1 MQRVMKV
8 VAAIAGILL
17 LPSLASAQ
25 ATIAGVIRDASAAVL
40 PGVTVEVTSPV
51 LIEKSRTVISDGT
64 GQYRVTDLP
73 PGSYVLTF
81 SLPGFTTVKRE
92 GLAVSGSGVITA
104 NADLRVGAVAETVT
118 VTAASPVVD
127 TQSVRR
133 EVVLNSETLSTL
145 PATRGYGSA
154 LAAVPALNIG
164 GVAGAGAT
172 TAPTTPSMMF
182 FTAHG
187 GASGEGRVMTNGM
200 AVAAPFGGGGVS
212 DVTYDTANSEEM
224 AGADFRRPRRGR
236 ERGAEHQHH
245 PQVGGQPV
253 PRFGVQ
259 QLFGQLGHV
268 EQRGRS
274 DARLRDHTTA
284 RLAHELGT

>member
-1 MQRVMKV
+1 MPRVMKV

-17 LPSLASAQ
+17 LPSLSFAQ
-25 ATIAGVIRDASAAVL
+25 ATIAGVIRDASAGVL
-40 PGVTVEVTSPV
+40 PGVSVEITSPV

-133 EVVLNSETLSTL
+133 EVVLNAETLSTL

-200 AVAAPFGGGGVS
+200 PVAAPFGGGGVS

-224 AGADFRRPRRGR
+224 QVLISGGLGEAENGATGRRRTTWTTGCAAS
-236 ERGAEHQHH
+236 GS
-245 PQVGGQPV
+245 
-253 PRFGVQ
+253 
-259 QLFGQLGHV
+259 
-268 EQRGRS
+268 RS
-274 DARLRDHTTA
+274 RPPCART
-284 RLAHELGT
+284 GT